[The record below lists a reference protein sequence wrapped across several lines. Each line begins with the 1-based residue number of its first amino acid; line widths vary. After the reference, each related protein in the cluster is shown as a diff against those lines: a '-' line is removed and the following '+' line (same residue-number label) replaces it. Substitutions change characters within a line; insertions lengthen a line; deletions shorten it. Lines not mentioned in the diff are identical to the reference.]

1 MSRML
6 RPTEFEL
13 NELLGTDSAGKPK
26 GKGQGAKYGSKSTS
40 GYHSKK
46 EALRARDLK
55 FEAHAGII
63 TEYTE
68 HPVYLLIPKQ
78 KGERAVT
85 YTPDFRYRRDGAL
98 VVEDVK
104 SEATKKKESYIIKR
118 KLMLQVHG
126 IKVLET

>member
-1 MSRML
+1 MRINSDAELAEVMSKGGRQPM
-6 RPTEFEL
+6 P
-13 NELLGTDSAGKPK
+13 AK

-46 EALRARDLK
+46 EADRASVLS
-55 FEAHAGII
+55 FEAHVGAI
-63 TEYTE
+63 TELEE
-68 HPVYLLIPKQ
+68 HPKYILVPKQ
-78 KGERAVT
+78 AGEQAVT
-85 YTPDFRYRRDGAL
+85 YTPDFRYKRDGVL

-104 SEATKKKESYIIKR
+104 SVATRKKESYIIKR